1 MSKVDRLTKE
11 QRHKN
16 MKNIRSKDT
25 SIELKLRKE
34 LWRRGYRYRKNY
46 TELPGKPD
54 IVLTKY
60 KIAIFCDSEFFHG
73 KDWEVLKPQL
83 EKGKNADFWIEKIS
97 KNQQHDDDI
106 NKQLQFLGW
115 TVIRFW
121 GKDIM
126 KKTDE
131 CIQVIEENIFE
142 LESDA
147 VQCYTARFKDNERLA
162 SFRSPHNS
170 PNNILHFHNV
180 YSDKLSKYFA
190 NLGRNVIVIN
200 MIGTDVQARASGM
213 DEDTDF
219 VYTTNQPDLAELAR
233 KAYTNYPT
241 IINLLVAL
249 SKLAQIDF
257 IINSALTLIMLI
269 YLVLYIWNFCFK
281 VPKHLSTTKRF
292 LAISLLNNFGFAVKG
307 LPRLALCIRPSF
319 MYRLFKYSRFFKLS

>member
-1 MSKVDRLTKE
+1 MDRLTKE

-83 EKGKNADFWIEKIS
+83 EKGKNADFWIKKKS

-142 LESDA
+142 
-147 VQCYTARFKDNERLA
+147 Q
-162 SFRSPHNS
+162 
-170 PNNILHFHNV
+170 
-180 YSDKLSKYFA
+180 KY
-190 NLGRNVIVIN
+190 NDYDIE
-200 MIGTDVQARASGM
+200 T
-213 DEDTDF
+213 E
-219 VYTTNQPDLAELAR
+219 E
-233 KAYTNYPT
+233 
-241 IINLLVAL
+241 
-249 SKLAQIDF
+249 
-257 IINSALTLIMLI
+257 
-269 YLVLYIWNFCFK
+269 
-281 VPKHLSTTKRF
+281 
-292 LAISLLNNFGFAVKG
+292 ISHV
-307 LPRLALCIRPSF
+307 
-319 MYRLFKYSRFFKLS
+319 